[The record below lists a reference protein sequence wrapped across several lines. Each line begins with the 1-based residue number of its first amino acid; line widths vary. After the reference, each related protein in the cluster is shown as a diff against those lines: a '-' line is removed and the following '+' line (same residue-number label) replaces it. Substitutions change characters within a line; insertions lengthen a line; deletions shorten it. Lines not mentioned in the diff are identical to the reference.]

1 MKFARIVGTA
11 IVAFG
16 MMVSVAIACSNCI
29 KAVMT
34 DYEFDRTAWEQSK
47 HVFIAT
53 VVASRLIGPNQGRN
67 DIEYTLKANEVLK
80 GDAKAV
86 TRIYG
91 SKELQDWNSEIGAV
105 SCGET
110 PVVVGDRVLVFS
122 GSGGRVS
129 VGPCS
134 ASRVV
139 EGASVANSEAVRGTI
154 QRLRVWQK

>member
-1 MKFARIVGTA
+1 MKFVRTVGTA
-11 IVAFG
+11 MVAFG
-16 MMVSVAIACSNCI
+16 MMVSVALACSNCI

-34 DYEFDRTAWEQSK
+34 DYEFDRMAWEQSK

-80 GDAKAV
+80 GEGKAV

-91 SKELQDWNSEIGAV
+91 SKEIQDWSSELGLV

-110 PVVVGDRVLVFS
+110 SLAVGDRVLVFS
-122 GSGGRVS
+122 GSGGRV
-129 VGPCS
+129 GIGLCS

-139 EGASVANSEAVRGTI
+139 EGASVTNSEAVRRTI
-154 QRLRVWQK
+154 ERLREWRK